1 MRKKGKKL
9 VKTTVLLP
17 PDVHRALR
25 IEAIT
30 KKISM
35 GDLIAQK
42 LNELEEYK
50 EKYGG
55 VVKAEEYLH

>member
-17 PDVHRALR
+17 FDVHRALR

-35 GDLIAQK
+35 GDLIVQK

-55 VVKAEEYLH
+55 VVKVEEYLH